1 MEKRFEKISGSSK
14 SSSSPFIHDR
24 QQKFIFI
31 SFCNLNTLELYLF
44 EEKSILGMKFLMRNA
59 LGSNHV
65 SEGILIKSISFDSLF
80 LFEFKTFKIQTWS
93 EPWFWTWT
101 WGYENSEDGETNPQD
116 FKVTKN
122 FSLHINLLRLD
133 FFYKA
138 LEKDKKSIWQKIG
151 SSRSDC

>member
-1 MEKRFEKISGSSK
+1 
-14 SSSSPFIHDR
+14 
-24 QQKFIFI
+24 
-31 SFCNLNTLELYLF
+31 
-44 EEKSILGMKFLMRNA
+44 MKFLMRNA
-59 LGSNHV
+59 LRSNHV

-80 LFEFKTFKIQTWS
+80 FLFQIKIFKNQTWT

-101 WGYENSEDGETNPQD
+101 WGYENSEDAETNPQD

-138 LEKDKKSIWQKIG
+138 LEKDKNQFVIILAKNWQFPEWLLRENGREVKSVKG
-151 SSRSDC
+151 SAV

>member
-1 MEKRFEKISGSSK
+1 
-14 SSSSPFIHDR
+14 
-24 QQKFIFI
+24 
-31 SFCNLNTLELYLF
+31 
-44 EEKSILGMKFLMRNA
+44 MKFLMRNA

-80 LFEFKTFKIQTWS
+80 LFQFKTFKIQTC
-93 EPWFWTWT
+93 EPYFRTWT

-138 LEKDKKSIWQKIG
+138 LEKDKNRFGEKLAVPGVTVKRKWQRIQVGKG
-151 SSRSDC
+151 VCSVLGRVASEFPTLNDD